1 MQQPQNIN
9 FQQQPVIPQQ
19 PIGGNEQDLGVD
31 NNMDVNDNMGD
42 EFDTEV
48 DTDNLKDE
56 DPKKYVQQLT
66 GKLSQA
72 IRKYNSTLRDPDV
85 ELCKYVSG
93 MVLKQSTEGL
103 TNADKEEILKKVKM
117 DEEEPEEPLDNN
129 NNEEVPQ

>member
-1 MQQPQNIN
+1 MQIQQPQDIS
-9 FQQQPVIPQQ
+9 FQQQPVMPQQ
-19 PIGGNEQDLGVD
+19 PVRGNEQDLGVD

-72 IRKYNSTLRDPDV
+72 IRKYNSTLREPDV

-103 TNADKEEILKKVKM
+103 TNTDKEEILKKVKM
-117 DEEEPEEPLDNN
+117 DEEEPLDNN